1 MFMSKRIPAIALAA
15 LLAGCTTPVPN
26 RDPVNEAFPS
36 VQGTSLSGDQW
47 RLPADL
53 GNRHAVLLV
62 GYEQDAQFDID
73 RWLIGLDLYAVQT
86 PLLEIPTIEGLV
98 PGLLSERIDSG
109 MRAGI
114 PEPIWDAVVT
124 VYDDAGA
131 IRTFTGTED
140 PNSARVLVLDGEG
153 RVVFFHDRGFSV
165 PALRRLLD
173 VLPDGERGTP
183 RLCDCPSPD

>member
-1 MFMSKRIPAIALAA
+1 MTMSKRLALIALAA
-15 LLAGCTTPVPN
+15 LLAGCGTPVPN
-26 RDPVNEAFPS
+26 RDPLDEAFPS
-36 VQGTSLSGDQW
+36 VRGNSLSGDDW

-53 GNRHAVLLV
+53 GDRHAVLLV

-73 RWLIGLDLYAVQT
+73 RWLIGLDLYAVKT

-98 PGLLSERIDSG
+98 PRLLSERIDSG

-131 IRTFTGTED
+131 IRRFTGTED
-140 PNSARVLVLDGEG
+140 PNSARVLLLDAQG
-153 RVVFFHDRGFSV
+153 RVIFFHDQGFSV

-173 VLPDGERGTP
+173 VLPPDQRGTP
-183 RLCDCPSPD
+183 RLCDCPTPE

>member
-1 MFMSKRIPAIALAA
+1 MFMSKLIPAAILAV
-15 LLAGCTTPVPN
+15 LLTGCGASVPN
-26 RDPVNEAFPS
+26 RDPLGETFPT
-36 VQGTSLSGDQW
+36 VEGTSLGGDQW
-47 RLPADL
+47 RLPVDL
-53 GNRHAVLLV
+53 GDRHAVLLV

-73 RWLIGLDLYAVQT
+73 RWLIGLDLYAVRT

-98 PGLLSERIDSG
+98 PGLLSGRIDSG

-131 IRTFTGTED
+131 IQRFTGTED
-140 PNSARVLVLDGEG
+140 PNSARVLLLDGDG
-153 RVVFFHDRGFSV
+153 RVIFFHDQGFSV

-173 VLPDGERGTP
+173 ALPADQHGPP
-183 RLCDCPSPD
+183 RLCDCPAPE

>member
-1 MFMSKRIPAIALAA
+1 MSIPKLIPALVLLA

-26 RDPVNEAFPS
+26 RDPVGDVFPS
-36 VQGTSLSGDQW
+36 VRGNSLAGDEW

-53 GNRHAVLLV
+53 GERHAVLLV

-73 RWLIGLDLYAVQT
+73 RWLIGLDLYAVRT

-131 IRTFTGTED
+131 IRRFTGTED
-140 PNSARVLVLDGEG
+140 PNSARVLLLDGEG

-165 PALRRLLD
+165 PALRRLLA
-173 VLPDGERGTP
+173 VLPDGQRGTP
-183 RLCDCPSPD
+183 RLCDCPPPD